1 MGVWGLC
8 VWSVY
13 VCMCVCRVCMYMYF
27 VCVCVWSMCMCLWSV
42 YVCMYVCTYV
52 CVFVCVVCMCVCMFI
67 TAKQRGALSNPQSIW
82 NKDILATSL
91 SAYYSGKAN
100 SPGLYI
106 QSVRRKS
113 FSSWKSGKLSHVSGG
128 CTSNAASMSTAKS
141 DRNVS
146 ACSTI
151 KSDHHA
157 KAFEMWQK
165 NNRQRGDEYLLG
177 MKGVYSN
184 PHYSRLA
191 VHPAGCGH
199 FIVKRT
205 AVWIR
210 AGLSVSKA
218 VLRIESLVPDPE
230 VRGHCCRSVR
240 H

>member
-1 MGVWGLC
+1 MKVRIHLK
-8 VWSVY
+8 
-13 VCMCVCRVCMYMYF
+13 
-27 VCVCVWSMCMCLWSV
+27 VCV
-42 YVCMYVCTYV
+42 YVCTYICMYV
-52 CVFVCVVCMCVCMFI
+52 HMCVCVVCMCICIFI
-67 TAKQRGALSNPQSIW
+67 TVKQRGALSNRQSIW
-82 NKDILATSL
+82 NEDILATSL

-100 SPGLYI
+100 SPGRYI

-157 KAFEMWQK
+157 KAFGMWQK
-165 NNRQRGDEYLLG
+165 NNRQRGDQCPLRT
-177 MKGVYSN
+177 KGACSN

-191 VHPAGCGH
+191 VRPAGRGH

-205 AVWIR
+205 AVWIWV
-210 AGLSVSKA
+210 GLLVSKA
-218 VLRIESLVPDPE
+218 LLC
-230 VRGHCCRSVR
+230 VRKPCSWPRGQRSWL
-240 H
+240 